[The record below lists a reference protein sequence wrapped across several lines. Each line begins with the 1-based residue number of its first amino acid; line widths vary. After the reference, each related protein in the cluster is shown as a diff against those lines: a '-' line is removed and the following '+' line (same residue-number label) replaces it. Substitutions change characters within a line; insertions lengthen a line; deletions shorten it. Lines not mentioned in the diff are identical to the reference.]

1 MNRTHNGLE
10 AVSCIHNALESGID
24 NISVDLIFGYPLL
37 TDKKWTHN
45 IDTVLEMNIPHLSC
59 YAMTV
64 EPHTAFSSFIQH
76 KKMPPMDADQ
86 SAKQYEY
93 LMNRL
98 NENDFEHYEISN
110 YAKPGK
116 RAQHNSSYWKG
127 VSYLGIGPSAHS
139 YNGSCRQWNI
149 ANNANYIKGIQNKN
163 PLIELEVLT
172 ASQIINESIMIGLR
186 TMEGYNYSSV
196 LHQFS
201 DTQKVAFER
210 TKNQYLSQELIN
222 ENKQIITL
230 TQQGKL
236 LADHIAADFFLV

>member
-1 MNRTHNGLE
+1 M
-10 AVSCIHNALESGID
+10 A
-24 NISVDLIFGYPLL
+24 
-37 TDKKWTHN
+37 
-45 IDTVLEMNIPHLSC
+45 
-59 YAMTV
+59 
-64 EPHTAFSSFIQH
+64 
-76 KKMPPMDADQ
+76 PMDADQ

-98 NENDFEHYEISN
+98 NENGYEHYEISN

-127 VSYLGIGPSAHS
+127 ISYLGIGPSAHS

-149 ANNANYIKGIQNKN
+149 ANNANYIQGIQSKN

-172 ASQIINESIMIGLR
+172 DEQIINESIMIGLR
-186 TMEGYNYSSV
+186 TIEGYNYSSIIN
-196 LHQFS
+196 QF
-201 DTQKVAFER
+201 TNEQKAAFEH
-210 TKNQYLSQELIN
+210 TKNQYLSQELIK
-222 ENKQIITL
+222 ENNHIITL